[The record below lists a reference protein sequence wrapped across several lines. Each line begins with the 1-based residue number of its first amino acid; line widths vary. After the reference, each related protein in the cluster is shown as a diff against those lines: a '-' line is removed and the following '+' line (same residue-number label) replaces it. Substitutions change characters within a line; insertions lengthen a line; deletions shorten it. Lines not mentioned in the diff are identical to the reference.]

1 MTSFNDNDLT
11 EPRPIKPQS
20 RLLGLILEARVVNRL
35 NWDKAEAALHTE
47 EAKAREIQAGRLLR
61 GPGLRGEW
69 E

>member
-1 MTSFNDNDLT
+1 
-11 EPRPIKPQS
+11 
-20 RLLGLILEARVVNRL
+20 LGLILEARVVNRL

-61 GPGLRGEW
+61 GPGMREEW

>member
-1 MTSFNDNDLT
+1 MVSVNDDDLSQ
-11 EPRPIKPQS
+11 PRPIKPQS

-35 NWDKAEAALHTE
+35 NWDKAEKALHTD